1 MSSAHLSAAWAL
13 MNDGQYRD
21 AATAFRRLA
30 AQNRADEDGEQAA
43 YGLGYALAF
52 LGEFGDARAIFV
64 RLRRPAAVQGDLGA
78 EHRALHQ
85 VGMVERMAEPW
96 SAAHA
101 CFIEERQLIERLR
114 SPDLEIAVNADEMG
128 IVELR

>member
-21 AATAFRRLA
+21 AATALRRLA

-64 RLRRPAAVQGDLGA
+64 HLRRPAAVRGDLSA

-85 VGMVERMAEPW
+85 VGMVERMAESW
-96 SAAHA
+96 AAALA
-101 CFIEERQLIERLR
+101 CFSEER
-114 SPDLEIAVNADEMG
+114 
-128 IVELR
+128 